1 MLTAGSV
8 AGGGFRLVGERPGAV
23 VLWALIYALGGA
35 AVALAMWPT
44 APLPVAAANGQG
56 APLLIA
62 APRISGWF
70 WLAELGFFVA
80 VMVLFTAVLRAAL
93 RPAEGG
99 IASLRLGMDELRMT
113 GLALFLFVAL
123 YLGLIVI
130 GIVLA
135 LLLGAV
141 TLAAGAGAAMALA
154 IAEACVLT
162 ALAVWVLVRLSLA
175 YPLTLLR
182 GRIVIGEA
190 WRLSHGRFWTLFGG
204 YLIIFLAGLALAT
217 AVAAVTAWP
226 LVEEI
231 ARRGFSLQSL
241 QALAQLQLARQ
252 AAGVDAMMVIGW
264 LLNGL
269 LGALSLALYGGA
281 MATAA
286 RELTADGEGMART
299 FA

>member
-8 AGGGFRLVGERPGAV
+8 AGGGFRLVRERPGAV
-23 VLWALIYALGGA
+23 ALWALVYALGGA
-35 AVALAMWPT
+35 LVALSMWSA
-44 APLPVAAANGQG
+44 APVPGAAANGDPML
-56 APLLIA
+56 AYRPMT
-62 APRISGWF
+62 GWF
-70 WLAELGFFVA
+70 WLVELGFFVA
-80 VMVLFTAVLRAAL
+80 MMIVFTAVLRAVL

-99 IASLRLGMDELRMT
+99 IASLRLGMDELRMI
-113 GLALFLFVAL
+113 GLALFLFVVV

-141 TLAAGAGAAMALA
+141 TLASGAGTAMVLG
-154 IAEACVLT
+154 IAEACLLIG
-162 ALAVWVLVRLSLA
+162 LAAWVLVRVSLA

-182 GRIVIGEA
+182 GRIGIGEA
-190 WRLSHGRFWTLFGG
+190 WRLSQGRFWTLFGG
-204 YLIIFLAGLALAT
+204 YLIVFLTALALT
-217 AVAAVTAWP
+217 IAVAAVTVWP
-226 LVEEI
+226 AVEEI
-231 ARRGFSLQSL
+231 ARRGFTLQSL
-241 QALAQLQLARQ
+241 QAIAQLQLARQ

-269 LGALSLALYGGA
+269 VGALSLALYGGA

-286 RELTADGEGMART
+286 RELAVDSEGMAET